1 MAEEE
6 FKHLVRIANT
16 DLDGNKP
23 LYHSLKKIKGV
34 NFMFANAILSTAK
47 LDKKRKVG
55 YLSDAEIKLLDDIIK
70 NPLKHKVPIWLYN
83 RKKDVETGKDIHLV
97 GGDLDFYKENDIK
110 MMKKIK
116 CYKGIRH
123 IYGLPVRGQRTKS
136 NFRRNKGKVTGVK
149 RRKGMRAGR
158 T

>member
-1 MAEEE
+1 MEEND

-23 LYHSLKKIKGV
+23 LYYSLTKIKGISY
-34 NFMFANAILSTAK
+34 MFANAIVALSK
-47 LDKKRKVG
+47 INKKKKTG
-55 YLSDAEIKLLDDIIK
+55 ELTDSEIKLLDDIIK
-70 NPLKHKVPIWLYN
+70 DPLKHKVPSWFFN
-83 RKKDVETGKDIHLV
+83 RKKDFEKGKDIHLT

-110 MMKKIK
+110 IMKKIK
-116 CYKGIRH
+116 CYKGVRH

-149 RRKGMRAGR
+149 RKKGMKSGR